1 FATGGYDRVVHLWRL
16 DSNHT
21 SALAQ
26 PLAINHTNVVQS
38 LLPICDTSHKLI
50 SAGADCKVNVYDLSS
65 ERVVNSFKTSNQ
77 ISHLHRT
84 HSPICTLLEV
94 LNLDSQFELRD
105 HRIVPERPVLRF
117 GYPTNQARGRYMKG
131 TTLLQIPN
139 HLMMNSHHVVQ
150 GASLP
155 LNSLFTCGDRYGR
168 VRFWDLRKPEKV
180 ASEILCF
187 AEPQKVVQVLFH
199 QSRLLVCSENG
210 EIGCIEYSLS

>member
-1 FATGGYDRVVHLWRL
+1 MEHPNSFATGGYDRVVHLWRL

-77 ISHLHRT
+77 ISNLHRT

-131 TTLLQIPN
+131 
-139 HLMMNSHHVVQ
+139 
-150 GASLP
+150 ASLP

-180 ASEILCF
+180 ASEVRPGF
-187 AEPQKVVQVLFH
+187 VQVLFH